1 MEGSTLMPRISTLIK
16 VSSLELLHHEV
27 TARLSSMDQRGSP
40 PQILNLGAYPL
51 SLLACRSMRNKCL
64 LFISFLV
71 HRILLQQPKGTK
83 TNILIKANGHHLF
96 VFFSI
101 WFSLTLASR
110 GISPFVQAVQCDSL
124 K

>member
-64 LFISFLV
+64 LFISHLGYSTFY
-71 HRILLQQPKGTK
+71 RIL
-83 TNILIKANGHHLF
+83 NGLRQM
-96 VFFSI
+96 V
-101 WFSLTLASR
+101 SLR
-110 GISPFVQAVQCDSL
+110 GKQEVIPYTYMIFNPGPG
-124 K
+124 